1 METLIFLAIAAVIA
15 IVENKVKKA
24 REQKQLPP
32 SEPSDYDNE
41 YAEDSEEEAQEPQV
55 QPPRSLQDL
64 IKQFEIAQREAAQG
78 NIEPPT
84 PPVDRHHDPS
94 KPVTFR
100 DIAEAVIEMDVVD
113 AEFLM
118 DEFELSEGEAI
129 SMLAELQKHRIIG
142 HDMGEG
148 ECDVLVHDLDELENL
163 LNRTDSQ
170 TSSSKKNE
178 ATEQV
183 RQDADEDVHKAEL
196 ERQRELNELEARA
209 KAAREN
215 AAAIAAVSAD
225 DDETPVRR
233 HAALVSTKNIADV
246 RKGFIWAKV
255 LDEPRF
261 KRRGVRSTAR
271 QTKYFRQKV
280 RSYVRTFLLTISSRE
295 QPPPRDPSAGSGT
308 LANYF

>member
-15 IVENKVKKA
+15 IIENKVKKA

-64 IKQFEIAQREAAQG
+64 IQQFENAQREAAQG

-84 PPVDRHHDPS
+84 PPVQRHRDPNM
-94 KPVTFR
+94 PVTFR

-118 DEFELSEGEAI
+118 DEFNLSEGDAI
-129 SMLAELQKHRIIG
+129 SALNDLQKYRIIG
-142 HDMGEG
+142 RDMEDGEH
-148 ECDVLVHDLDELENL
+148 DVLVHDMDELDNL
-163 LNRTDSQ
+163 LSHERHVTPQQNAEEPTRLQDSAADA
-170 TSSSKKNE
+170 E
-178 ATEQV
+178 TEQA
-183 RQDADEDVHKAEL
+183 RQQEL
-196 ERQRELNELEARA
+196 ERQRKLNSLEGRA
-209 KAAREN
+209 KSARES
-215 AAAIAAVSAD
+215 AAAFTAT
-225 DDETPVRR
+225 ETSSDTEDGTAPKPRR
-233 HAALVSTKNIADV
+233 APLVSTRSLADV

-261 KRRGVRSTAR
+261 KRRWSTQYR
-271 QTKYFRQKV
+271 
-280 RSYVRTFLLTISSRE
+280 
-295 QPPPRDPSAGSGT
+295 
-308 LANYF
+308 

>member
-15 IVENKVKKA
+15 IVENKVKKS
-24 REQKQLPP
+24 REQNQLPP
-32 SEPSDYDNE
+32 SRPSDYDNE

-64 IKQFEIAQREAAQG
+64 IQQFENAQREAAQG

-118 DEFELSEGEAI
+118 EEFNLSEGDAI
-129 SMLAELQKHRIIG
+129 SALNDLQKYHIIG
-142 HDMGEG
+142 RDMEDGEH
-148 ECDVLVHDLDELENL
+148 DVLVHDLDELDNL
-163 LNRTDSQ
+163 LSHERRATPQQNTEEPTGLQDSAAD
-170 TSSSKKNE
+170 TE
-178 ATEQV
+178 AEQV
-183 RQDADEDVHKAEL
+183 RLQEL
-196 ERQRELNELEARA
+196 ERQRKLNSLEGRA
-209 KAAREN
+209 KSARES
-215 AAAIAAVSAD
+215 AAAFTAT
-225 DDETPVRR
+225 ETSSDTEDGTAPKPRR
-233 HAALVSTKNIADV
+233 APLVSTRSLADV

-261 KRRGVRSTAR
+261 KRRWSTQYR
-271 QTKYFRQKV
+271 
-280 RSYVRTFLLTISSRE
+280 
-295 QPPPRDPSAGSGT
+295 
-308 LANYF
+308 